1 MPSTQPYVPTFDFEN
16 DPDPQDKLDAAA
28 LSAQLAL
35 ISDNFTDTLS
45 GLGVAIGDDD
55 TLTDEIVRL
64 RNLHPEVVD
73 LLDQVAAGA
82 QAIGL
87 FTFKYPVVVATTGNI
102 TLSGEQT
109 IDGVLTSGSYVL
121 VKDQSTASQN
131 GLYTS
136 AAGAWTRR
144 SDLPAASSSGSGWA
158 VQVASGTTNARTTW
172 ALLAGG
178 DTLPVVGTDSL
189 TFYNPASAGGSFT
202 GARVYSSTISFNNA
216 ALTQDVSHNLG
227 ETVQR
232 ATLTAVSGGPV
243 LIGVQASVL
252 TANSMRFVFPTQPGA
267 VSVKVTFVG

>member
-35 ISDNFTDTLS
+35 ISDNLTDTLS

-109 IDGVLTSGSYVL
+109 IDGVLTAGSYVL
-121 VKDQSTASQN
+121 VKNQTTASQN

-136 AAGAWTRR
+136 AAGSWTRR
-144 SDLPAASSSGSGWA
+144 SDLPAGSSSGSGWA
-158 VQVASGTTNARTTW
+158 VQVASGTTNAKTTW

-178 DTLPVVGTDSL
+178 TPLPVVGTDAL

-202 GARVYSSTISFNNA
+202 GARIYEQTLSFNNTG
-216 ALTQDVSHNLG
+216 LTQDVSHNLG
-227 ETVQR
+227 DAVQK

-243 LIGVQASVL
+243 LMGVQSSIL
-252 TANSMRFVFPTQPGA
+252 TANSMRFVFPTQPGT